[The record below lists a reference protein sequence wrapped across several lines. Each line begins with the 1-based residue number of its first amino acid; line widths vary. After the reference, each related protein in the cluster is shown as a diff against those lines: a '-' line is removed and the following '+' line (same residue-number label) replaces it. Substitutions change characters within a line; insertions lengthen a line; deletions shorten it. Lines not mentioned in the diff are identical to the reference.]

1 MTILALL
8 SFVFSGFSQGKKEL
22 REIELKGLVYK
33 KEFSFGARLNTNGY
47 AGFAEISRF
56 QRVDLKRLFQIEFVY
71 FKSFKEKKQPVLF
84 SPSNFGSKRDYF
96 YGKQNNFW
104 AFRLNYGYR
113 KQIAGKA
120 EKKGVTLSMVYMAGI
135 SLGFLKP
142 YYLNLA
148 IPDAQPN
155 DIPYWQPERY
165 TEENAERFL
174 DKSQIDGASGI
185 KYGWSD
191 IEPVPGIHGRFGLNF
206 DWASQDEFVKALEVG
221 ASVDLYY
228 KRIPIMITDD
238 ASRYFLGLYL
248 SLQFGKRW

>member
-1 MTILALL
+1 MVMLFLP
-8 SFVFSGFSQGKKEL
+8 SFGQAKKEL

-33 KEFSFGARLNTNGY
+33 NEFSFGARIHTNGY
-47 AGFAEISRF
+47 SGFGEITKF
-56 QRVDLKRLFQIEFVY
+56 QRVDLKRVFQIEYMY
-71 FKSFKEKKQPVLF
+71 FRSFQQKKQPVLF
-84 SPSNFGSKRDYF
+84 SPSNFGSKKDYF

-104 AFRLNYGYR
+104 ALRFNYGYR
-113 KQIAGKA
+113 KEIASKA
-120 EKKGVTLSMVYMAGI
+120 ERSGVTLSMVYMGGF

-148 IPDAQPN
+148 IPDAQPT
-155 DIPYWQPERY
+155 DRPYSQPERY
-165 TEENAERFL
+165 TEENADRFL
-174 DKSQIDGASGI
+174 DKSKIDGASGI
-185 KYGWSD
+185 RYGWGE

-221 ASVDLYY
+221 ASIDLYY
-228 KRIPIMITDD
+228 KRIPIMVTDD